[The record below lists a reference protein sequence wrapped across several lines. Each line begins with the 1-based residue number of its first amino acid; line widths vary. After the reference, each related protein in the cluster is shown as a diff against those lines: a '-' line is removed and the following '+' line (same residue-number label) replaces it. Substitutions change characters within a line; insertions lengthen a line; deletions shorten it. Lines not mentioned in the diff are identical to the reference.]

1 MKIGTKF
8 GFIGPVVSE
17 NKIIMLNF
25 MDNDVDNK
33 TTTDKDDGLQSDD
46 NTSQYPLGDQMICF
60 INKISFEDIFNIVLV
75 GSLSTKV
82 FNHS

>member
-8 GFIGPVVSE
+8 SFIGPVVSE

-33 TTTDKDDGLQSDD
+33 MTTDKDDGLQSDD
-46 NTSQYPLGDQMICF
+46 NTSQDLLGDQMICST
-60 INKISFEDIFNIVLV
+60 NKISFEDIIFILLV
-75 GSLSTKV
+75 GSL
-82 FNHS
+82 